1 MVEGDKF
8 AIRNLEEE
16 VVIMA
21 KCAICGKTTIF
32 INNVSHSHRVTS
44 KKQKANLQKVR
55 AIVNGEKK
63 RIWVCT
69 KCLKAGKVQKAV

>member
-1 MVEGDKF
+1 
-8 AIRNLEEE
+8 
-16 VVIMA
+16 MA

-44 KKQKANLQKVR
+44 KKQRANLQKVR
-55 AIVNGEKK
+55 ALVNGEKK

-69 KCLKAGKVQKAV
+69 KCLKAGKVVKAI